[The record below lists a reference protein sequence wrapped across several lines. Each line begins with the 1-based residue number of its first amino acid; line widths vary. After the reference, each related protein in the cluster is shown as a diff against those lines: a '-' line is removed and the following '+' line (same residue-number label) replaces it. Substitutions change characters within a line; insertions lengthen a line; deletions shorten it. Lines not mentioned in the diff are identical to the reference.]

1 MIPNE
6 IMITSN
12 HIRIITQNRSWSQ
25 VVMRCHEWAWG
36 WDTLGINH
44 VLHVPSYQSD
54 PNQNATLY
62 LTQKR
67 VVGRWCPN
75 CWPAKPLTFFYARC
89 GEQFHHHTFVGL
101 LADAFCGGMF
111 FWGWRRWPENETP
124 KWIYKWR
131 LKLKV
136 MNWFF
141 EFGLTI
147 VETEVP
153 MLWWRN
159 WSCSLEDKEVSSK
172 HPPFREAA
180 REGRW
185 KGVKMEHG
193 KLSWP

>member
-1 MIPNE
+1 MSPDGTVIPSPCLRIWSPCMACCEVPFKSEYNMIPNE

-44 VLHVPSYQSD
+44 VLLVPSYQSD

-101 LADAFCGGMF
+101 LADAFVSGC
-111 FWGWRRWPENETP
+111 
-124 KWIYKWR
+124 
-131 LKLKV
+131 
-136 MNWFF
+136 FF
-141 EFGLTI
+141 EG
-147 VETEVP
+147 V
-153 MLWWRN
+153 
-159 WSCSLEDKEVSSK
+159 KEVTWEWK
-172 HPPFREAA
+172 PPSEQMMV
-180 REGRW
+180 GSW
-185 KGVKMEHG
+185 K
-193 KLSWP
+193 LWTYFSNLF